1 MKTKVYLA
9 RDKSGEL
16 CIYTGG
22 KPHKCISCWAVM
34 EPGCSG
40 KISNYL
46 FPEVTWEDEEPTE
59 VTIEIVGKKS
69 QQTQEQR
76 QTQTK
81 FDPNALKPFDKVLV
95 KRGGIEDKWAC
106 NIFSFYSEGTDY
118 EFECL
123 DDVYENCVPYNED
136 TKHLVG
142 TTKEAPQY
150 YKYWED

>member
-1 MKTKVYLA
+1 MKTKAYIA

-59 VTIEIVGKKS
+59 VIIEIVGEKA
-69 QQTQEQR
+69 QQTQP
-76 QTQTK
+76 QTK
-81 FDPNALKPFDKVLV
+81 FDPKTLKPFDKVLV
-95 KRGGIEDKWAC
+95 RNDNDTWQVEF
-106 NIFSFYSEGTDY
+106 FSHICQHEPNGWCQCSGDSYYF
-118 EFECL
+118 CI
-123 DDVYENCVPYNED
+123 PYNEE
-136 TKHLVG
+136 TKHIIG
-142 TTKEAPQY
+142 TNQDAPQHY
-150 YKYWED
+150 RYWED